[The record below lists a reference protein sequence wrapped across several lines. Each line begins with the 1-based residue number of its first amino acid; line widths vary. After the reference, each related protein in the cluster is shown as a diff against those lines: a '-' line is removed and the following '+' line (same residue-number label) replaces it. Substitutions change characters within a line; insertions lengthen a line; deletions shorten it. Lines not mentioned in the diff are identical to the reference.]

1 MNDGYGPSN
10 GAILRRAVLLT
21 AGCGAAACLVPRW
34 MAAGDAVTQS
44 ARAPVQPLP
53 EPQPRV
59 ARPAPAPAQAAEDD
73 SATIFDNN
81 EITFHAGRNNQFFV
95 RASINGIEIPFVIDT
110 GASSVALRFEDA
122 EMVGL
127 NGSSL
132 HWNLR
137 MSTANGIASA
147 AAATLGSI
155 RLDRAIAYNVPAV
168 VMQQN
173 AATISLL
180 GMTFLSR
187 LKSWRIHDGVLTI
200 RY

>member
-1 MNDGYGPSN
+1 MSDAYGPSS

-21 AGCGAAACLVPRW
+21 AGCGAAAFLVPRW
-34 MAAGDAVTQS
+34 VAVGDVVTQS
-44 ARAPVQPLP
+44 ARAPAQPVP
-53 EPQPRV
+53 APQ
-59 ARPAPAPAQAAEDD
+59 RPAARTTPAQAAEEEPQ
-73 SATIFDNN
+73 TIFDND

-95 RASINGIEIPFVIDT
+95 RASINGIEIPFMIDT
-110 GASSVALRFEDA
+110 GASSVALRMEDA
-122 EMVGL
+122 ELVGL
-127 NGSSL
+127 TANSL

-137 MSTANGIASA
+137 MSTANGTAYGA
-147 AAATLGSI
+147 ATTLGSI

-187 LKSWRIHDGVLTI
+187 LKSWRIHDGMLTI